1 MAIDYNQIRAN
12 ADIVKVISSY
22 IPLKRSGKNYVGVC
36 PFHDDTSPSMFVS
49 PDKQIYKCFACGA
62 AGNVFTFVQNYENID
77 FHDAVRKVCELSGQH
92 IEELA
97 NLKRDRNVD
106 PEKEVLYKIFEDL
119 TKYYIYALHS
129 SEGNE
134 ALEYLKKRGIDET
147 IIDEFQIGFS
157 PSNPK
162 VSIRYLQNK
171 GYKNDDII
179 KAGIGAFRNGEVYD
193 MYSGRITFPLCDNYG
208 RVIGYSARK
217 INNDPND
224 AKYRNTNETPLF
236 HKSNVL
242 YHYHKADKTARKDGY
257 VYVLEGF
264 MDVIALYRIG
274 IKSAVAIMGTA
285 LTQEHV
291 RLLKKLNC
299 EIRLSLDGDLA
310 GQMATYKNLQLFGEL
325 YKKVKVVKKNLD
337 SKDADEILSVQ
348 GSEALYN
355 SLQNFISPLDFV
367 IKYLQGNYNLN
378 NYDDKQNFV
387 TTIESVF
394 SAFNLDELSF
404 DYYSKQISNLTG
416 FSVNVVQDILKK
428 KKTINKQQQPATKKR
443 QEVAINNYKIKL
455 NRYEKIEKIYLQ
467 YMLKDNKYIE
477 IFNEDIGFMQ
487 NQAYRRILAIINDYY
502 RKDGKVMEADLYS
515 NQEINKEKDPYTYEY
530 FRDLMDND
538 EQGFDINK
546 LPREDFKRILTEQ
559 KVIEQNEKN
568 VINKIRTTNA
578 SNEEQI
584 QLLLKQIELKK
595 QKQKCK
601 K

>member
-36 PFHDDTSPSMFVS
+36 PFHDDKSPSMFVS
-49 PDKQIYKCFACGA
+49 PDKQIYKCFSCGA

-77 FHDAVRKVCELSGQH
+77 FHDAVRKVCELTGQH
-92 IEELA
+92 VDELV
-97 NLKRDRNVD
+97 NLKKDRNID
-106 PEKEVLYKIFEDL
+106 PEKEVLYKIFDDL
-119 TKYYIYALHS
+119 TKYYIYVLHS
-129 SEGNE
+129 SEGKD
-134 ALEYLKKRGIDET
+134 ALEYLTKRGIDET

-157 PSNPK
+157 PIDPK

-193 MYSGRITFPLCDNYG
+193 MYSGRITFPLCDNFG

-285 LTQEHV
+285 LTKEHIQ
-291 RLLKKLNC
+291 LLKKLNC

-310 GQMATYKNLQLFGEL
+310 GQMATYKNLQLFGNL
-325 YKKVKVVKKNLD
+325 YKRIKVVKKNID
-337 SKDADEILSVQ
+337 SKDADEILATQ
-348 GSEALYN
+348 GSESLYN
-355 SLQNFISPLDFV
+355 SLMNLVNPLDFM
-367 IKYLQGNYNLN
+367 IQYLQGNFNLN

-387 TTIESVF
+387 ITMENAF
-394 SAFNLDELSF
+394 SSFNLDELSF

-416 FSVNVVQDILKK
+416 FSLNVVQDILKRK
-428 KKTINKQQQPATKKR
+428 KVNDKYSNSIVKNKNDIVT
-443 QEVAINNYKIKL
+443 NNYNIKL
-455 NRYEKIEKIYLQ
+455 NRYEKIEKVYLQ
-467 YMLKDNKYIE
+467 YMLKDNKYID

-515 NQEINKEKDPYTYEY
+515 SQELNKEKDPYTYAY
-530 FRDLMDND
+530 FQDLIDND
-538 EQGFDINK
+538 EHEFDINK
-546 LPREDFKRILTEQ
+546 LPRKDFKKILVEQ
-559 KVIEQNEKN
+559 KVIEQNEKDI
-568 VINKIRTTNA
+568 INKIKTIKG
-578 SNEEQI
+578 SDEEQL

-595 QKQKCK
+595 RKQR
-601 K
+601 